1 MRKLIIGASIILI
14 FISIYVLLKTVSH
27 SHQAKSSAA
36 TAVATTPAPSS
47 HILPASMTSTPNP
60 PPQSTPAPTP
70 VSALTLAPLKI
81 RVVEHQPDQ
90 FRKGAISTEEL
101 SAIQKAIQAI
111 RWSRNSNPK
120 AAANEDY
127 AAIVKECEK
136 SSVPNLLPDLI
147 TEAVSNDYQ
156 PNNEAA
162 NVAYSTELNSDLENA
177 DHSESSNGKSAGQMT
192 VGEGTTVDG
201 GSTPT
206 VSQPE
211 VKTSATTSSPAPPP
225 PSAEVIRSK
234 TGHPRHR
241 SIVRHK
247 IVDVKTQLLTLWHK
261 SLAEPEKSPK

>member
-14 FISIYVLLKTVSH
+14 CISIYVLLKTVD
-27 SHQAKSSAA
+27 SHQAKSSAP
-36 TAVATTPAPSS
+36 TAVAITPAPSS
-47 HILPASMTSTPNP
+47 HILLASLAPTPNP
-60 PPQSTPAPTP
+60 IPQSTPVP
-70 VSALTLAPLKI
+70 ALTPAPLKT

-111 RWSRNSNPK
+111 RWSRNANPK

-136 SSVPNLLPDLI
+136 SSVPDLLPDLI

-177 DHSESSNGKSAGQMT
+177 DHSNSSNGKSTGEIA
-192 VGEGTTVDG
+192 VGEGTVGGGTGVDG
-201 GSTPT
+201 ESTPT

-211 VKTSATTSSPAPPP
+211 VKTSVPTSSPAQPA
-225 PSAEVIRSK
+225 PSAEVVRSK
-234 TGHPRHR
+234 IGHPRHR

-247 IVDVKTQLLTLWHK
+247 IADVRTQLLALWHK